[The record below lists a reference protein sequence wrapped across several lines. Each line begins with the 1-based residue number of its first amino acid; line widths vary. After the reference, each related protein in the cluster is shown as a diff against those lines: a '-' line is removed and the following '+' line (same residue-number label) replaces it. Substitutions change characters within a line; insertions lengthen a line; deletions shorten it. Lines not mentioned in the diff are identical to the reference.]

1 MKLGEVLN
9 RDQRSE
15 RFSGKRKRTEMESPE
30 SIAGPVAAT
39 QRQAVK
45 SQDFMEQ
52 PRRSVIWARS
62 ELFRVEPDLSD
73 EENLLHIAL
82 PPRVETNLMKRAA
95 SEEDF
100 SMFGLTKGEEKE
112 LIWKHMYR
120 HKKFNKQITIL
131 PSSEPN
137 ANRPSVIVRHR
148 SKVVERDLD
157 LDFNDIS
164 STEPSPLE
172 ADIDIEEMLNVSDF
186 NLQKPTFDMYNLY
199 FVDEVPYDE
208 CIGGFRNSFF
218 AIWRTLPLGES
229 AMGDYIK
236 FCQDKTAT
244 LPNYWMGMALKQTRC
259 D

>member
-45 SQDFMEQ
+45 SQDLMEQ

-82 PPRVETNLMKRAA
+82 PRVETNLMKRAA

-100 SMFGLTKGEEKE
+100 LMFGLTKGEEKE

-120 HKKFNKQITIL
+120 HKKFKKRITIV

-137 ANRPSVIVRHR
+137 AMRPSVIVRHR
-148 SKVVERDLD
+148 SNVLDRYLD

-164 STEPSPLE
+164 SIEPSPLE
-172 ADIDIEEMLNVSDF
+172 ADIDIE
-186 NLQKPTFDMYNLY
+186 
-199 FVDEVPYDE
+199 
-208 CIGGFRNSFF
+208 
-218 AIWRTLPLGES
+218 A
-229 AMGDYIK
+229 
-236 FCQDKTAT
+236 
-244 LPNYWMGMALKQTRC
+244 
-259 D
+259 

>member
-30 SIAGPVAAT
+30 SIAGPLAAT

-45 SQDFMEQ
+45 SPDFMEQ

-82 PPRVETNLMKRAA
+82 PRVETNLMKRAA

-100 SMFGLTKGEEKE
+100 LMFGLTKGEEKE

-120 HKKFNKQITIL
+120 HKKFKKRITIVM
-131 PSSEPN
+131 
-137 ANRPSVIVRHR
+137 RPSVIVRHR
-148 SKVVERDLD
+148 SNVLDRYLD

-164 STEPSPLE
+164 SIEPSPLE
-172 ADIDIEEMLNVSDF
+172 ADIDIEAMLNVSDF

-229 AMGDYIK
+229 VMGDYIK
-236 FCQDKTAT
+236 FCQDKNAT